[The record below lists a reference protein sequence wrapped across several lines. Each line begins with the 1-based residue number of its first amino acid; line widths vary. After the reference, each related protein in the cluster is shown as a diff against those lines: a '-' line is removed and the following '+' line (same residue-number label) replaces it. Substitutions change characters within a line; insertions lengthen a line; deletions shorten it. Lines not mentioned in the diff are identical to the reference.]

1 MGKKKQPKDEL
12 TMKQA
17 ECFLTYMCDLL
28 LAHPTFNFSFNILH
42 AITPVLDSNKP
53 NARLIVKKTIE
64 QVFKVSDTRMPPSE
78 WSLLLLQGLVVL

>member
-64 QVFKVSDTRMPPSE
+64 QVFKVSNTRMTPSKVE
-78 WSLLLLQGLVVL
+78 LIIDKG